1 MQNFVKILENA
12 NLIISS
18 YEDNIKDDLEL
29 ITKKSEGK
37 VPLEEGESMPTA
49 GRVAAAKEAFKDLMG
64 AGGLQCSPAE
74 GTVAFSAGL
83 HGWAFTLNKFGRT
96 YAKKF
101 KMGDDGWLKM
111 AKRLWGDNF
120 FDAKSKKWKKKPVSD
135 DGSELRRA
143 FCQFVMDPIEKIF
156 KLAMNDKKEK
166 LFGLLG
172 KLGVTMSSEDQELT
186 QKKLLK
192 RCMQCWLPASEALLE
207 MMIEHLPSPIKAQK
221 YRVDTLYNGP
231 MDDEAAAG
239 IRNADENG
247 PLMLYVSKMVPASD
261 KGRFTAFG
269 RVFSGTVKTGSK
281 VRILGP
287 EYEGGKKGL
296 VIKNIQR
303 VLLMMGRR
311 TDAVESVP
319 VGNTCGLV
327 GVDQYI
333 LKTAT
338 ITDLDSAMPLKDM
351 KFSVSPVVQ
360 VSVDVK
366 TPSDLPKLIE
376 ALKRLSKSDPLVVVS
391 RNDETNENIIAGCG
405 ELHIEICLKDLQED
419 YMGGIPIHIG
429 DPVVGL
435 RETVSGEGDQCLSKS
450 PNKHNRLF
458 MSAEPL
464 TEPLAQAIDDD
475 EVGASQDMKT
485 RARHLADNFDWDVG
499 DARKIWC
506 FGPDG
511 TGPNMLVDQTK
522 AVQYLNEIKDS
533 CVAAFNWATGE
544 GPMMEEPMRGVR
556 FNMHDVTLHADA
568 IHRGGG
574 QLIPTCRRVLYA
586 ALLAA
591 APRVMEPFFIVN
603 ITVPASHVSGVYNCV
618 SQKSGEVFETDESGG
633 AIQVLKAYLPVM
645 SSFGFTSDLRAATGG
660 TAFPQMSFDHW
671 DFVNSD
677 PMEEGTKAHADY
689 LQVTRKRKSLKDVL
703 PTVGDYTDR
712 ECCPLCTPSAMVRSS
727 ECFAVEHRPI
737 VGMVKSVQTQNK
749 TALCFEPARAPTEP
763 HSASEISSRMSG

>member
-1 MQNFVKILENA
+1 
-12 NLIISS
+12 
-18 YEDNIKDDLEL
+18 
-29 ITKKSEGK
+29 
-37 VPLEEGESMPTA
+37 
-49 GRVAAAKEAFKDLMG
+49 MG
-64 AGGLQCSPAE
+64 TGGLQVSPAE

-101 KMGDDGWLKM
+101 KMGEDGWMKM

-120 FDAKSKKWKKKPVSD
+120 FDPKGKKWLKRGVDKA
-135 DGSELRRA
+135 GNELRRA
-143 FCQFVMDPIEKIF
+143 FCQFVMDPIKKIF
-156 KLAMNDKKEK
+156 KLAMNDQKEK

-172 KLGVTMSSEDQELT
+172 KLGVTLSTEDQELT

-207 MMIEHLPSPIKAQK
+207 MMIEHLPSPVKAQK

-239 IRNADENG
+239 IRTADPNG

-261 KGRFTAFG
+261 KGRFYAFG
-269 RVFSGTVKTGSK
+269 RVFSGTVKTGVK

-296 VIKNIQR
+296 TVKNIQR

-338 ITDLDSAMPLKDM
+338 ITDLESAWPLKDM

-376 ALKRLSKSDPLVVVS
+376 GLKRLSKSDPLVVVK

-419 YMGGIPIHIG
+419 FLAGIPLRFG

-435 RETVSGEGDQCLSKS
+435 RETATGEGDTCLSKS
-450 PNKHNRLF
+450 PNKHNRLYI
-458 MSAEPL
+458 SAEPL
-464 TEPLAQAIDDD
+464 TEALAQAIDD
-475 EVGASQDMKT
+475 EEITANQEMKA
-485 RARHLADNFDWDVG
+485 RARILADKYEWQVG

-511 TGPNMLVDQTK
+511 TGCNILVDMTK

-533 CVAAFNWATGE
+533 CVAAFNWATNE

-586 ALLAA
+586 AILSAE
-591 APRVMEPFFIVN
+591 PRVMEPFFIVN

-618 SQKSGEVFETDESGG
+618 SQKNGEVFETDESGG

-645 SSFGFTSDLRAATGG
+645 ASFGFTSDLRAATGG

-671 DFVNSD
+671 DFVASD
-677 PMEEGTKAHADY
+677 PYEEDSKAQTLYVDVA
-689 LQVTRKRKSLKDVL
+689 RKRKSLKPEL
-703 PTVGDYTDR
+703 PVVSDYTDR
-712 ECCPLCTPSAMVRSS
+712 L
-727 ECFAVEHRPI
+727 
-737 VGMVKSVQTQNK
+737 
-749 TALCFEPARAPTEP
+749 
-763 HSASEISSRMSG
+763 